1 MKLHHIGLVVPES
14 VEVSE
19 ALARLGFRA
28 ATRQE
33 PDPIQQVSAR
43 FVPIGQKQDVYIEI
57 LQPEHDTSPI
67 SNFLTGRCGGLHH
80 ICFQVED
87 IDAAAEKLIKSG
99 AQMVCEPVDCV
110 GYDRSFGLECRRAT
124 RIAFFLLAEV
134 LLIELLE
141 EGSGQQKVGFNASE
155 GRCG

>member
-1 MKLHHIGLVVPES
+1 MKLHHIGLVVPGI
-14 VEVSE
+14 VDVSE
-19 ALARLGFRA
+19 ALGRLGFH
-28 ATRQE
+28 ATTQEE

-43 FVPIGQKQDVYIEI
+43 FVPIGSEQNVYIEI

-67 SNFLTGRCGGLHH
+67 SKVVTGRGGGLHH

-87 IDAAAEKLIKSG
+87 IDAAAEQLIKSG

-124 RIAFFLLAEV
+124 RIAFFLLARV

-141 EGSGQQKVGFNASE
+141 EGSGQY
-155 GRCG
+155 

>member
-1 MKLHHIGLVVPES
+1 MKLHHIGLVVPGI

-19 ALARLGFRA
+19 ALDRLGFHA

-67 SNFLTGRCGGLHH
+67 SNFLTGRGGGLHH
-80 ICFQVED
+80 ICFQAED
-87 IDAAAEKLIKSG
+87 IDFATQELVSTG
-99 AQMVCEPVDCV
+99 AQIVCEPVDCV

-124 RIAFFLLAEV
+124 RIAFFLLAQV

-141 EGSGQQKVGFNASE
+141 EGSGQ
-155 GRCG
+155 